1 MVMVAAVEPTTCLD
15 ASVAMGLQ
23 LKGCQDTRAAAAVGE
38 RAGVQ
43 AGRRALVV
51 ISMAPQPTSASEGA
65 AAATTERQ
73 PPQRAFAEKG
83 QARDSVA
90 TDEATRILF
99 EFVLASKVGTRTG
112 RVTALGR
119 D

>member
-73 PPQRAFAEKG
+73 PPQRAFAEG

-90 TDEATRILF
+90 TDEATPILC
-99 EFVLASKVGTRTG
+99 ELYSHRK
-112 RVTALGR
+112 
-119 D
+119 

>member
-83 QARDSVA
+83 AGRRATPVA
-90 TDEATRILF
+90 TDEATPILC
-99 EFVLASKVGTRTG
+99 ELYSHRK
-112 RVTALGR
+112 
-119 D
+119 

>member
-1 MVMVAAVEPTTCLD
+1 
-15 ASVAMGLQ
+15 VAMGLQ

-83 QARDSVA
+83 QAGARLCRNGRGDADLMRV
-90 TDEATRILF
+90 
-99 EFVLASKVGTRTG
+99 VLASKVGTRTG
-112 RVTALGR
+112 RVTALGS

>member
-73 PPQRAFAEKG
+73 PPQRALRRRGG

-90 TDEATRILF
+90 TDEATPILC
-99 EFVLASKVGTRTG
+99 ELYSHRK
-112 RVTALGR
+112 
-119 D
+119 